1 MNSPYLYWWFKK
13 IFKKEFCEAVIK
25 HALQKQEKMALTGDL
40 KNPDK
45 LTKKQLK
52 DLKKIRNSDV
62 IFLNDRWIINE
73 IVPFIH
79 DANINAGWNFDI
91 DYAEDMQFTIYK
103 KGQFYGWHKDCDG
116 KPYTDHKNEN
126 INGKIRKLSCSIVLS
141 DSKNYKGGELL
152 FEEPKK
158 SFNKK
163 PKIIACEEIKE
174 QGSMAV
180 FPSYTWHKVK
190 PVTHRTRYS
199 LVIWFLGK
207 PYK

>member
-1 MNSPYLYWWFKK
+1 MNGPYLYWWFKK
-13 IFKKEFCEAVIK
+13 IFKKEFCEAIIK

-79 DANINAGWNFDI
+79 DANINSGWNFDI

-116 KPYTDHKNEN
+116 KNEN

-163 PKIIACEEIKE
+163 PKIITCEEIKE

-190 PVTHRTRYS
+190 PVIRRARYS